1 MSSYTTL
8 VNVDADSAIKLSSL
22 VAQLLPTEDVDAFMN
37 ECKNLIVEQKTQ
49 AFIEKILT
57 KKDFILSEDNYDDI
71 EGTFQV
77 IFSIM
82 FSLGEGVNTI
92 EIVKQMVD
100 VLSSNS
106 SVNTQVARLKSLVS
120 IFNLTSSSQ
129 SKYDVFTGII
139 KYSIATKQTNAISHY
154 HSRVQDWVESWDLA
168 TKYKRS
174 LFLNIADM
182 LTQDGQLSH
191 ALNYRIRYL
200 ETFAGESFGN
210 DALPIAIDTVVGA
223 IKSPI
228 AVFSYRNAILECISS
243 SQSTGTFGSLVEL
256 LRIICTG
263 TLESYD
269 KYALTNSTLLKQHG
283 IDPSEV
289 SNSMRL
295 LTLCSLAAEN
305 SSLKYALIAQTLK
318 VDIEEVEVWIIESIS
333 QGLLEANMDQTKG
346 ILTVSRCVHRSF
358 GLDQWRGLQSQ
369 LQALRKNFGS
379 ILETVKKHGMNA

>member
-1 MSSYTTL
+1 MASYTTL

-22 VAQLLPTEDVDAFMN
+22 ISQILPTEDVETFMN
-37 ECKNLIVEQKTQ
+37 ECQNLIDSQKTQ

-57 KKDFILSEDNYDDI
+57 KKDFILSEDNNNDI
-71 EGTFQV
+71 EGTFQAIV
-77 IFSIM
+77 SIM
-82 FSLGEGVNTI
+82 FTLGEGVNTD
-92 EIVKQMVD
+92 EIIKQMID
-100 VLSSNS
+100 VLTSNS
-106 SVNTQVARLKSLVS
+106 SVNTQVARLRSLVS
-120 IFNLTSSSQ
+120 IFNLISSSQ

-154 HSRVQDWVESWDLA
+154 HSRVQDWIESWDL
-168 TKYKRS
+168 TTNDKRS
-174 LFLNIADM
+174 LFLNVAEM
-182 LTQDGQLSH
+182 LAQDEQLSH

-200 ETFAGESFGN
+200 ETFSGESFGN
-210 DALPIAIDTVVGA
+210 DALPIAIDTVVRA

-228 AVFSYRNAILECISS
+228 AVFGDRNAILECISAR
-243 SQSTGTFGSLVEL
+243 QTTGTFGSLVEL

-305 SSLKYALIAQTLK
+305 SSLTYELIAQTLK

-333 QGLLEANMDQTKG
+333 QGLLDANMDQSKAV
-346 ILTVSRCVHRSF
+346 LTVSRCVYRSF
-358 GLDQWRGLQSQ
+358 GLNQWIGIQSQ
-369 LQALRKNFGS
+369 LQSLRKNFGS